1 MMNNR
6 WLPPFGLGY
15 EPPGMFGGMR
25 VIVKDAQE
33 QRRTDRDVRG
43 PWVRPKVPNKAKGRE
58 GTRRMWK
65 RRNAPHYVYYYR
77 EPTDV
82 LVLGGSTMIAT
93 PQQYDA
99 IKRQT
104 VARS

>member
-1 MMNNR
+1 MN
-6 WLPPFGLGY
+6 LFQA
-15 EPPGMFGGMR
+15 PGTFGGMR

-33 QRRTDRDVRG
+33 QRRTSCDVRG
-43 PWVRPKVPNKAKGRE
+43 PWVRPKVPSKQIGRK

-82 LVLGGSTMIAT
+82 LVLAGSTIIAT

-99 IKRQT
+99 IRRQT
-104 VARS
+104 VSRS